1 MLKTHFQVK
10 VPFSTET
17 KAACGRG
24 QRTDTNP
31 FHTDCRLCQNTD
43 AHILALD
50 EAKSAREAAFQAQ
63 EPHTIVPQFGRTN
76 DDGVMECY
84 KCQGVL
90 FRERPRSLHSYHY
103 VCANCGTSM
112 YPLTE
117 TGMCQ

>member
-31 FHTDCRLCQNTD
+31 FRTDCRLCQNTD

-50 EAKSAREAAFQAQ
+50 EAKSARHAAIMAQ
-63 EPHTIVPQFGRTN
+63 PAVQRNEPWHTEPTP
-76 DDGVMECY
+76 M
-84 KCQGVL
+84 
-90 FRERPRSLHSYHY
+90 
-103 VCANCGTSM
+103 VCKNCGNDTFRMGDRTCHGHYQDYLCGKCGEATSR
-112 YPLTE
+112 LTE
-117 TGMCQ
+117 TGMSF